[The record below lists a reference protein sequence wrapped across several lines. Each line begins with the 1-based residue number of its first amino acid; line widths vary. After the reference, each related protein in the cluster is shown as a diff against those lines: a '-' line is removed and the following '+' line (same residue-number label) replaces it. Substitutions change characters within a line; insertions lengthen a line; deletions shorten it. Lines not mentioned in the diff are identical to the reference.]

1 MKDIDRNLVA
11 VIEKMGQI
19 ERSLMWDVATRERL
33 SPVQMQILAFL
44 DRNPRAL
51 CRVGF
56 LSREFDLS
64 KATVSDAVRSLEK
77 KKLVSR
83 RSGTVDRRSHTLQL
97 TAGGR
102 RAASRISHWKDA
114 LLEHLEGF
122 PIQDKSRILLFF
134 MELVK
139 SLLEDGVISVARM
152 CTTCENFTRDANPGT
167 RAPHRCAFTG
177 ADLPVEHLNFGC
189 EHFEGGRH
197 AD

>member
-1 MKDIDRNLVA
+1 MKDIDHNLVA

-19 ERSLMWDVATRERL
+19 ERSLMWDMATRERL
-33 SPVQMQILAFL
+33 SPVQMQILAFI

-51 CRVGF
+51 CRVSF

-64 KATVSDAVRSLEK
+64 KATVSDAVGSLEK

-83 RSGTVDRRSHTLQL
+83 RSGTGDRRSHTLRL
-97 TAGGR
+97 TADGR
-102 RAASRISHWKDA
+102 KAASRISHWKDA
-114 LLEHLEGF
+114 LLKHLKRF

-134 MELVK
+134 MDLAK

-152 CTTCENFTRDANPGT
+152 CTTCGNFTRDVNPGT

-177 ADLPVEHLNFGC
+177 ADLPVENLSLGC
-189 EHFEGGRH
+189 EHFKGGRH